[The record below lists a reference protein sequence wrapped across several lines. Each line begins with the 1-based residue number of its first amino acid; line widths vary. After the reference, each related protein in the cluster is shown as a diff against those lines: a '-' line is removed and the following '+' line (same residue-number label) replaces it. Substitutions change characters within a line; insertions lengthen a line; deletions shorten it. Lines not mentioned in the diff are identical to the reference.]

1 MNWLEKLKYQ
11 TTDAFIG
18 TLSLSTNW
26 YKGKTKE
33 EIAREV
39 VGYYVYYVQK
49 EYNPDFD
56 YSVDDLMAIFSKEYG
71 DKFSQLKSGVEAAE
85 VWLKDMREGVR
96 DVAKVYNKTAPP
108 SFSSFINA
116 ISAQA
121 SGNEFYDVA
130 IKTGEQVEH
139 IAEIPKEI
147 VKSAK
152 NINEY
157 FPYILGVVGIGVA
170 AYFINS
176 ARRIVRDE

>member
-18 TLSLSTNW
+18 TLSLSTTW
-26 YKGKTKE
+26 FKGKTKE

-39 VGYYVYYVQK
+39 IGYYVYYVQK
-49 EYNPDFD
+49 EFNPDFH
-56 YSVDDLMAIFSKEYG
+56 YSVDDLMDTFSKEYG

-96 DVAKVYNKTAPP
+96 DVASAYNKTPPP
-108 SFSSFINA
+108 SFSTFINA

-121 SGNEFYDVA
+121 SGNQFYDVA
-130 IKTGEQVEH
+130 AAAQEQVEY
-139 IAEIPKEI
+139 IKDVPKEI